1 MSGAK
6 GASFNPSEA
15 EITPGPPLFFERLRA
30 PCACGRSFAPRRYTF
45 FSSTLYMEGDCS
57 HCGPVLAIFAPP
69 VEEVQLPT
77 PPTPEQEAL
86 VDELHALIY
95 GNAPA
100 DPAPDVQSG
109 TDLETRSSIV
119 NSPTRLAS

>member
-1 MSGAK
+1 
-6 GASFNPSEA
+6 
-15 EITPGPPLFFERLRA
+15 
-30 PCACGRSFAPRRYTF
+30 
-45 FSSTLYMEGDCS
+45 MEGDCS

-86 VDELHALIY
+86 VEELHALIH

-100 DPAPDVQSG
+100 DSTTDVQSG
-109 TDLETRSSIV
+109 TDLEPCPSIV
-119 NSPTRLAS
+119 NSPTRLTS